1 MADAETSLYEVCSV
15 LALPVAEIDA
25 ELDDSDE
32 DGESEK
38 DEPALLEP
46 VETTEGLVELTG
58 ETKLYTPSLS
68 LPPHTSLAFPA
79 RGVVHWS
86 GSLEVT
92 GTLSEGSPS
101 MQKPIVGKRL
111 AIGFAG
117 RGSFVVSTYKDYQL
131 SPP

>member
-1 MADAETSLYEVCSV
+1 MAEAETSLYEVCSV

-38 DEPALLEP
+38 DEPAP

-68 LPPHTSLAFPA
+68 LRPHASVAFPA
-79 RGVVHWS
+79 HGVVHWS